1 MISLVSYKLWILV
14 FFGVHYCPWKYD
26 ILECFINQGG
36 GRKPWNSINF
46 VCAHDGFS
54 LADLVSYNQKH
65 NLANGED
72 NNDGETHNNSWN
84 CGQVTTLILFVD
96 IWSIYILVKI
106 LLVSYNNI
114 VYRIFFF
121 PVLCFC
127 VISWPWLSFSWVGL
141 SCFINNTHT
150 HTLDFVSHAIIS
162 FEIWGICQCH
172 LLDCINQLGNRSAG
186 TRNIIYD

>member
-1 MISLVSYKLWILV
+1 MISLVSYKLWILL

-26 ILECFINQGG
+26 ILECFINQEG

-96 IWSIYILVKI
+96 IWSIYL
-106 LLVSYNNI
+106 NI
-114 VYRIFFF
+114 Y
-121 PVLCFC
+121 
-127 VISWPWLSFSWVGL
+127 W
-141 SCFINNTHT
+141 
-150 HTLDFVSHAIIS
+150 
-162 FEIWGICQCH
+162 
-172 LLDCINQLGNRSAG
+172 
-186 TRNIIYD
+186 